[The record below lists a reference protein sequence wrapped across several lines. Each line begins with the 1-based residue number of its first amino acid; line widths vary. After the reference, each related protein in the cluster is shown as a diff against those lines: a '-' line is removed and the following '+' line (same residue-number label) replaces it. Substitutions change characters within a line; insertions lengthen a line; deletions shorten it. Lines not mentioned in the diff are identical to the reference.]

1 MSLFLVLAT
10 GIIGQLG
17 TKGNRSCHQ
26 TVTLSPETRS
36 VTQSQSYDEFL
47 QKIQPVRHSVS
58 LLRFAGIFFVGFFLL
73 QWGYQAL
80 ADTAAYRFYI
90 EQLTVHPSAFVIQLI
105 APQDNVIGEGHR
117 LVWSGGG
124 LNILNGCDGA
134 EAIELLLAAFIAVSG
149 SWRMKL
155 SGMAIGLSLVYVL
168 NQARIVSLYFAIRHD
183 KGLFELIHGM
193 IGPLVIIAL
202 VTLFFAWWIAPR
214 EPQAVT

>member
-1 MSLFLVLAT
+1 MS
-10 GIIGQLG
+10 Q
-17 TKGNRSCHQ
+17 
-26 TVTLSPETRS
+26 P
-36 VTQSQSYDEFL
+36 QSYDEFL
-47 QKIQPVRHSVS
+47 QSIQPVRDSVS
-58 LLRFAGIFFVGFFLL
+58 LLRFAGLFFVAFFLL

-90 EQLTVHPSAFVIQLI
+90 EQLTVYPSALIIQII

-117 LVWSGGG
+117 LLWSGGG

-149 SWRMKL
+149 AWRMKWR
-155 SGMAIGLSLVYVL
+155 GMALGVVLIYIL
-168 NQARIVSLYFAIRHD
+168 NQARIVVLYFAIRHD
-183 KGLFELIHGM
+183 KGLFELIHGL

-202 VTLFFAWWIAPR
+202 ITLFFAWWIVPR